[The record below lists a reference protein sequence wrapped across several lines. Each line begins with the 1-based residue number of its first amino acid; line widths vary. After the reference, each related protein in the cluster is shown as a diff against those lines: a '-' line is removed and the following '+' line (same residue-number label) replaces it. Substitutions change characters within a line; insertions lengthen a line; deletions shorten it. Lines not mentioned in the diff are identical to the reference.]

1 MSKRWF
7 AGCALTI
14 LLATFLLGTA
24 EPERFTATF
33 SIVAYDPATGDL
45 GVAVASKFPAV
56 GAMVPYAR
64 AGVGAVATQAAAN
77 LRFGSEGLKLLESG
91 LTPQQ
96 AIEKLVE
103 NDPGRG
109 DRQMGLVDAR
119 GRSAAWTG
127 KDCFSFAGHI
137 VGENYSVQGNILTGR
152 EVLVAMSE
160 TFTSARGTLTE
171 RLMAAVEAGDAAG
184 GDQRGK
190 ESAAMLVVREGA
202 GYGGVDRKSTRLNS
216 SHRQI
221 LSSSPPRLPAA
232 PLWAGVGG
240 APPRGGRQRGRGWA
254 AMLVVRE
261 GAGYGG

>member
-7 AGCALTI
+7 VGGGLAL

-64 AGVGAVATQAAAN
+64 AGAGAGATQGAAHPR
-77 LRFGSEGLKLLESG
+77 LGSEGLKLLESG

-127 KDCFSFAGHI
+127 KDCFSFARHI
-137 VGENYSVQGNILTGR
+137 VGEHNSLQGEILTGR
-152 EVLVAMSE
+152 QV
-160 TFTSARGTLTE
+160 
-171 RLMAAVEAGDAAG
+171 
-184 GDQRGK
+184 
-190 ESAAMLVVREGA
+190 
-202 GYGGVDRKSTRLNS
+202 
-216 SHRQI
+216 
-221 LSSSPPRLPAA
+221 
-232 PLWAGVGG
+232 
-240 APPRGGRQRGRGWA
+240 
-254 AMLVVRE
+254 
-261 GAGYGG
+261 